1 MFPYITIRWTKIFMT
16 GFGIVIWFITFLF
29 IAYYLIKKYH
39 QDFWKFFYRLPIFTI
54 LIYLI
59 WNYVDFALTISILPR
74 NINEFLTLISPY
86 WYKFHFAWIL
96 IWSIIAFKIFFKK
109 IKRNENK
116 KIWIDI
122 LFYSIWLSIIPIWI
136 FLLLGDN
143 FIWKSCQDLI
153 CIKPLNIE
161 SELNKFNWV
170 FPVWLFIS
178 IGAFISVLITRIL
191 MKKKQ
196 KFWLWTTWFI
206 ILIILTNIIIMMFQ
220 NYPRYWTIS
229 IQWIIFD
236 IKQYV
241 SFIAIMILIYSQH
254 KRKRDQI

>member
-1 MFPYITIRWTKIFMT
+1 MFPYITLWWAKIYMT
-16 GFGIVIWFITFLF
+16 GFGIVIWFIIFLG
-29 IAYYLIKKYH
+29 ISYYLIKKYH
-39 QDFWKFFYRLPIFTI
+39 QDFWKFFYRLPLLTI

-59 WNYVDFALTISILPR
+59 WVYVDFALTISIFPR
-74 NINEFLTLISPY
+74 NRNEFLMLISPY

-96 IWSIIAFKIFFKK
+96 IWIMIAFKIFFKK

-116 KIWIDI
+116 KIRIDI
-122 LFYSIWLSIIPIWI
+122 FFYSIWLSMIPIGI
-136 FLLLGDN
+136 FLLLWDN
-143 FIWKSCQDLI
+143 FIGKSCHEFI

-170 FPVWLFIS
+170 FPAWLFIS
-178 IGAFISVLITRIL
+178 IWAFISVFLTWMLRR
-191 MKKKQ
+191 KKQ
-196 KFWLWTTWFI
+196 QFWLWIIWFI
-206 ILIILTNIIIMMFQ
+206 ILIIITNIVIMVFQ
-220 NYPRYWTIS
+220 NYPKYWTIS

-241 SFIAIMILIYSQH
+241 SFIAIMMLIYSQQ

>member
-1 MFPYITIRWTKIFMT
+1 MFPYITIRWAKIYMT
-16 GFGIVIWFITFLF
+16 WFGIVIWFITFLV

-39 QDFWKFFYRLPIFTI
+39 QDFWKFFYRLPVLTI
-54 LIYLI
+54 LVYLV
-59 WNYVDFALTISILPR
+59 WVYVDFALTTSLIPR
-74 NINEFLTLISPY
+74 SRNELLTLISPY

-96 IWSIIAFKIFFKK
+96 IWAAIAFKIFFKK

-122 LFYSIWLSIIPIWI
+122 LFYSIWLSIIPLGI
-136 FLLLGDN
+136 FLLLWDN
-143 FIWKSCQDLI
+143 FVWKQCESLM

-161 SELNKFNWV
+161 SELNKFNGV
-170 FPVWLFIS
+170 YPAWLFIS
-178 IGAFISVLITRIL
+178 IWAFLSVLITWIL
-191 MKKKQ
+191 RKKKQ
-196 KFWLWTTWFI
+196 WFWLWTQWFI
-206 ILIILTNIIIMMFQ
+206 ILIILINIVMMTFQ

-241 SFIAIMILIYSQH
+241 SFIVIMILIYWQQ
-254 KRKRDQI
+254 KWKRDQI